1 MSRVV
6 VYLAHP
12 VGAPTLDGID
22 ANLSRACRWLR
33 ALVDATDWS
42 ICASWMPYVDALA
55 EDRYRA
61 RGLADD
67 LAVLERCDAIVL
79 AGGRVS
85 AGMAI
90 ERDHA
95 AACGLR
101 VIDLTACGEE
111 PSDAAWLLLAAEMA
125 LAGEAGR

>member
-1 MSRVV
+1 MKPV

-12 VGAPTLDGID
+12 VGAPDRDGID
-22 ANLSRACRWLR
+22 ANLARVRRWLR
-33 ALVDATDWS
+33 AIVDATDWS
-42 ICASWMPYVDALA
+42 ICASWMPYVEALD

-67 LAVLERCDAIVL
+67 LACLERCDAIVL
-79 AGGRVS
+79 VGGRVS

-95 AACGLR
+95 VTCGLR

-111 PSDAAWLLLAAEMA
+111 PSDAARLLLAAEMA
-125 LAGEAGR
+125 LRGEAGR